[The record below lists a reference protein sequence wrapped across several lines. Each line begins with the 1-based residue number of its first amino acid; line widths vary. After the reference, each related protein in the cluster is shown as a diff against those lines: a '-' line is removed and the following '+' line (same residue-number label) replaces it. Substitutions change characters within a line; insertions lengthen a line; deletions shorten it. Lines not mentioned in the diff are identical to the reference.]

1 MMLNGILLIKMKTN
15 FILLTTTIVFA
26 LLSITSGYQGL
37 LMNYQG
43 WICWDYSCV
52 WETFEDCEEI
62 CKDVVPEKRIEL
74 TREELKEKSLKL
86 REMYNPIFDEYNNSI
101 GIPGGVWIKSHS
113 YSYPESL
120 EDNLEV
126 NFHYS
131 DGVFMHFE
139 QAEIVSPL
147 QQTEDAGKIII
158 LKEMLFPEMY
168 VFWLLIIAIGV
179 IIGYKM
185 RK

>member
-1 MMLNGILLIKMKTN
+1 MKTN
-15 FILLTTTIVFA
+15 FILLTTTILFA
-26 LLSITSGYQGL
+26 LLTITFGYRGL

-43 WICWDYSCV
+43 WICWDSCM

-62 CKDVVPEKRIEL
+62 CKDVIVPEKRMGL
-74 TREELKEKSLKL
+74 TKEEKREKSLKL
-86 REMYNPIFDEYNNSI
+86 REMYNPIFDEYDNSV
-101 GIPGGVWIKSHS
+101 GIPAGGIFSKGHNYSH
-113 YSYPESL
+113 PDFL
-120 EDNLEV
+120 EDNLEA

-131 DGVFMHFE
+131 DGIFTHFE

-158 LKEMLFPEMY
+158 VKEMLFPEMH
-168 VFWLLIIAIGV
+168 VFWLLVVTIGMIAGFKI
-179 IIGYKM
+179 